1 MKFGKTGRCGSLVLL
16 WAGMFVAVLG
26 AGRTASPEPQSGES
40 VGILTYN
47 VRNGIG
53 MDGNTDCDRIACAIR
68 RSGAAVVAIQEVD
81 SATRRSEGRYVA
93 GEIAEA
99 VGMHVTFGA
108 AIPFEGGRYGIAV
121 LSRERPLAVRRV
133 ALPGREEARLLL
145 VAEFE
150 RYAFACVHLS
160 LTEEDRLASVAAIR
174 AEALRSGKPFVLAGD
189 WNDTPG
195 SPLFDALAGAGFR
208 IAVTPQATFPADA
221 PTDTLDHFALFGA
234 EEVVGAEEVRV
245 IAEPAA
251 SDHRPVAA
259 TLRWS
264 GVRPVPDDAD
274 RVSPMR

>member
-1 MKFGKTGRCGSLVLL
+1 MEYGKIGRMLL
-16 WAGMFVAVLG
+16 SAGMFVSLLG
-26 AGRTASPEPQSGES
+26 AGRAACPEAQDARS
-40 VGILTYN
+40 VAMLTYN

-53 MDGNTDCDRIACAIR
+53 MDGCADCDRIARAIR
-68 RSGAAVVAIQEVD
+68 RSGADVVAVQEVD
-81 SATRRSEGRYVA
+81 SATRRSAGRYVA

-99 VGMHVTFGA
+99 VGMHATFGA
-108 AIPFEGGRYGIAV
+108 AIPFEGGSYGIAV
-121 LSRERPLAVRRV
+121 LSRERPLAVRRI

-145 VAEFE
+145 VAEFD

-195 SPLFDALAGAGFR
+195 SPLFDALAEAGFR
-208 IAVTPQATFPADA
+208 IVATPQATFPADA
-221 PTDTLDHFALFGA
+221 PTDTIDHFALFGA
-234 EEVVGAEEVRV
+234 EGVAAQEVRV

-251 SDHRPVAA
+251 SDHRPVSA
-259 TLRWS
+259 TLRWC

-274 RVSPMR
+274 RVPPMR